1 MCGIIGYL
9 ALQGARSGDTQVVN
23 FANTTKSLRHRGPDD
38 HGTFADSS
46 SPLHLGH
53 TRLSILDPSPL
64 GHQPMVSDD
73 RSLALSYNGE
83 IYNFRE
89 LRSELEAAG
98 ACFRGHSDT
107 EVILRL
113 YEQQRPAS
121 DAELGELFRSLNG
134 IFALAIWDSHRQELI
149 VARDALGVKPLY
161 FTSDEHH
168 FVFASELKALLPLS
182 ETVPSVDPLAL
193 NQYLSFSWAPGDRTL
208 WQGAKRLEPGTLLR
222 VNLQGEVTCHHWY
235 QLPAFR
241 HPTQSTATASDL
253 ASQTAGHLRR
263 AVHRQMV
270 ADVPLGA
277 FLSGG
282 LDSSS
287 LVAFARE
294 LNPALRCFTID
305 TGSAS
310 DPGFAVDLPYA
321 RLAARHLGVPL
332 DVVQVTAA
340 DLSRELEEM
349 VWQLDEPLA
358 DPAPLHVLHICQAA
372 RQAGFKVMLSGA
384 GGDDIFTGYPR
395 HRALMFERYWSFLP
409 SALRHVMRNASR
421 RLDVRGALGRR
432 LRKGLSGAN
441 LDGDAR
447 LIHYFR
453 GIDRD
458 DLVALYSP
466 ALRATMGD
474 TRAEEPMHRFLE
486 GLPSAAPALERM
498 LALEQRFF
506 LADHNL
512 TYTDKM
518 SMAVGVEVR
527 VPFLDLDLVD
537 FAATVP
543 LRYKQRGRHGKWI
556 LKRAM
561 EPYLP
566 RELIY
571 RPKTGFSAPLARWV
585 RGELREWVHDML
597 SEDTLRRRGLFDPAA
612 VQRLLSD
619 NDAGRI
625 HGAYTILSLA
635 CVEVWCRRF
644 IDR

>member
-1 MCGIIGYL
+1 MCGVAGRL
-9 ALQGARSGDTQVVN
+9 NLRDNHSLQGVRCIRGALPI
-23 FANTTKSLRHRGPDD
+23 LRHRGPDA
-38 HGTFADSS
+38 HGTFIDDKATIE
-46 SPLHLGH
+46 LVH
-53 TRLSILDPSPL
+53 TRLAVLDLSPL
-64 GHQPMVSDD
+64 GQQPMSSDD
-73 RSLALSYNGE
+73 GSIALAYNGE
-83 IYNFRE
+83 TYNYRQI
-89 LRSELEAAG
+89 RIELERTG
-98 ACFRGHSDT
+98 ARFFGQSDT

-113 YEQQRPAS
+113 YEQHRPAS
-121 DAELGELFRSLNG
+121 DAELVEFFGSLNG

-161 FTSDEHH
+161 YLNSPDQFA
-168 FVFASELKALLPLS
+168 FASELKALLPLTES
-182 ETVPSVDPLAL
+182 VPSVDHIAL
-193 NQYLSFSWAPGDRTL
+193 NQYLSFGWAPGDRTM
-208 WQGAKRLEPGTLLR
+208 WDGAKRLEPGTFLR
-222 VNLQGEVTCHHWY
+222 VTRSGEVTLARWY

-241 HPTQSTATASDL
+241 RHALSSSSTPEL
-253 ASQTAGHLRR
+253 ASQTADLLRR

-287 LVAFARE
+287 VVAFARE

-305 TGSAS
+305 TGGAS
-310 DPGFAVDLPYA
+310 DPGFAEDLPYA

-332 DVVQVTAA
+332 EVVSVTAG
-340 DLSRELEEM
+340 DLAHELEAM

-372 RQAGFKVMLSGA
+372 RKAGYKVMLSGA
-384 GGDDIFTGYPR
+384 GGDDILTGYPR
-395 HRALMFERYWSFLP
+395 HRAVQLERYWSWLP
-409 SALRHVMRNASR
+409 RGIRSNLRWISTT
-421 RLDVRGALGRR
+421 LDVRGALGRR
-432 LRKGLSGAN
+432 LRKALSGAD
-441 LDGDAR
+441 LEGDAR
-447 LIHYFR
+447 LIHYFS
-453 GIDRD
+453 GIDRE

-466 ALRATMGD
+466 ALRGAIAD
-474 TRAEEPMHRFLE
+474 TRAWDPMHRFLG
-486 GLPSAAPALERM
+486 GLPADSPALERM

-527 VPFLDLDLVD
+527 VPFLDLDLIE

-543 LRYKQRGRHGKWI
+543 LHCKQRGRHGKWI

-561 EPYLP
+561 EPFLP
-566 RELIY
+566 RELIH

-585 RGELREWVHDML
+585 RGELREWVCDML

-612 VQRLLSD
+612 VRRLLED

-625 HGAYTILSLA
+625 HGAFTILSLA